1 MLVVFT
7 GDFICQCFFMVH
19 YFPICTSWNR
29 NCMWLLILICMKQPS
44 YVFDVCVTSAIGWDI
59 DDRPS
64 TLAYWLG
71 GYYLLRGPIDLSCF
85 FSPSRPCPLL
95 LRLLLSSPT
104 ICWWCSLSPASQIAF
119 LFPFI
124 PRRLWH
130 SPYPSRRSPGF
141 LWTGTA
147 EPVCMNN
154 LSWILMKDKIPSHFR
169 AKAVTL
175 SNYWARR
182 NKDKN
187 GRDKRDSTVWN
198 NEKDT
203 ALPIF
208 YPRSHRCCSWCLKL
222 DGIQGCS
229 FSIVIMCFLGWRL
242 TRYCSGTPRR
252 YLSRLIRSSV
262 ASPVP
267 RIYNVGQHLPANW
280 KCRHDL
286 LIIRF
291 SVDNLNVNVSM
302 KRGTKQS

>member
-1 MLVVFT
+1 MF
-7 GDFICQCFFMVH
+7 FFMLNS
-19 YFPICTSWNR
+19 FTIWTSWNR

-44 YVFDVCVTSAIGWDI
+44 YVFDVCVTLAIGWDI

-71 GYYLLRGPIDLSCF
+71 GYYLPLGPIDLSCL
-85 FSPSRPCPLL
+85 FSPSRPWPLL

-104 ICWWCSLSPASQIAF
+104 IRYWCSLSPASQIAS

-154 LSWILMKDKIPSHFR
+154 QSWILITDNIPSHFR
-169 AKAVTL
+169 AKPVTL

-187 GRDKRDSTVWN
+187 GRDKRDSTVWK

-203 ALPIF
+203 ALTIF
-208 YPRSHRCCSWCLKL
+208 FLRFLRCCSWVSQTGRYSRMFIFNCQNVFP
-222 DGIQGCS
+222 G
-229 FSIVIMCFLGWRL
+229 L
-242 TRYCSGTPRR
+242 TY
-252 YLSRLIRSSV
+252 YQILLWDSSTIFV
-262 ASPVP
+262 QVYPE
-267 RIYNVGQHLPANW
+267 Q
-280 KCRHDL
+280 CREPSSQN
-286 LIIRF
+286 I
-291 SVDNLNVNVSM
+291 
-302 KRGTKQS
+302 